1 MELSFRQVDVFAAE
15 PFRGNPLAVAVEAD
29 GLSDVQMANWTNLSE
44 KTFLLSPT
52 HPDADYR
59 VRIFTQLTSFC
70 RTSDSWKSIRVGR
83 SIGGVS
89 RCVSILSQRIAP
101 RLFAAKS

>member
-1 MELSFRQVDVFAAE
+1 MAQS
-15 PFRGNPLAVAVEAD
+15 
-29 GLSDVQMANWTNLSE
+29 ANWTNLSE
-44 KTFLLSPT
+44 TTFLLSPT

-70 RTSDSWKSIRVGR
+70 RTSDSWKRIRVGR